1 MFFGIMFIIRQ
12 WKHMFDL
19 FPGTK
24 KIEGDIEMYQCGDDI
39 VKVLVPAI
47 RGSND
52 SFNNIC

>member
-52 SFNNIC
+52 GFNNIC